1 MHPKIINP
9 GNVVAKYFNYSCN
22 RKSINAGNVPIQ
34 VKYVDNSKLPV
45 YAAIEAIRNGM
56 KIRKPT
62 AAASPIP
69 MKMLRINSI
78 IIISNVYFKWNEEQG
93 STNLDL

>member
-1 MHPKIINP
+1 M
-9 GNVVAKYFNYSCN
+9 ATE
-22 RKSINAGNVPIQ
+22 KSINAGNVPIQ

-45 YAAIEAIRNGM
+45 YAAIEAMRNGM

-69 MKMLRINSI
+69 MKMLSINSI
-78 IIISNVYFKWNEEQG
+78 IIILFVLRNTEFI
-93 STNLDL
+93 L